1 MTPKTARS
9 YSAKGKKKELSWLC
23 FVASITLTVIQNN
36 AESGPEWSFSRLG
49 FLSLACCHSLHA
61 TRHEDRSP
69 PHLSLK
75 KGGRYYTYFN
85 KEQHSVRVRRMHSI
99 LAPTLSSR
107 VSLRLWFNSEPSFL
121 RLQSTDSETASLLG
135 LLSAGIRWA
144 RGYSARCRHCGA
156 IPLCALHG
164 RLGSCCYSQRLLVR
178 LPGTSLT
185 HHLVSGELWVL
196 LPTRLAGD
204 RGTALP
210 FSNVQIGPPPHREFG
225 PEGIGAGYL
234 IRDALALWF
243 SFLFFFWLPFFPTC
257 SVLPSRGNYDLSWGR
272 GGGVV
277 GQQIC
282 LLPHSLANLLTNL
295 RRDF

>member
-9 YSAKGKKKELSWLC
+9 YSAKGKKTAFSWLC
-23 FVASITLTVIQNN
+23 FVASVTLTVIKNN

-49 FLSLACCHSLHA
+49 FLSLACCHSLRA

-85 KEQHSVRVRRMHSI
+85 KQQHSVRVRTMHSI

-107 VSLRLWFNSEPSFL
+107 VSLSMWFNSEPWFL

-135 LLSAGIRWA
+135 LLSAGIWWA
-144 RGYSARCRHCGA
+144 RVYSARCRHCGGNST
-156 IPLCALHG
+156 LCSSRPPGIVL
-164 RLGSCCYSQRLLVR
+164 LFPRLLVR

-210 FSNVQIGPPPHREFG
+210 FSNVQICPPPHREFG
-225 PEGIGAGYL
+225 PQGIGAGYL
-234 IRDALALWF
+234 LRDALALWF

-257 SVLPSRGNYDLSWGR
+257 SFLPSRGSYDLSWGR